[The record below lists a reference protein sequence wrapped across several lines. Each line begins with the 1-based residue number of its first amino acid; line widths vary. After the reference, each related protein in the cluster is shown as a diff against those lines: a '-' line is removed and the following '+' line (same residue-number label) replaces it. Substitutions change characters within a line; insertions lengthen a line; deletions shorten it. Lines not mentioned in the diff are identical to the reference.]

1 MPRIV
6 QFFEFGLPRTRSRS
20 ILVFLPSVL
29 SPDKFQ
35 KGSLL
40 GPTAMHSYRAY
51 LLDAYEHIIDSID
64 LTCGEDESTRA
75 RPESLWADTQW
86 SSGTTRARSRRLSHI
101 GTTFV
106 ARTTNPGISR
116 HLCSLDGLCRLLASG
131 WISRR
136 GEVSVH
142 GSCWGREFDESIALP
157 EKRKLIVP
165 RDAASYITA
174 PPKKEPLPSDVA
186 GRDRNPDFGNRFA
199 GRRRQ
204 ARDSEGRPHKIRSH
218 GEPSTEAVLPF
229 VRIAVSLPI
238 KAALCFSSLL
248 PIWFAPRLLCPL

>member
-116 HLCSLDGLCRLLASG
+116 HLCSLDGLRWHGERRQDQARRASEG
-131 WISRR
+131 PRQDRQGAYGCGHGGTPHSDVVPRAR
-136 GEVSVH
+136 VGYPGAAKVS
-142 GSCWGREFDESIALP
+142 A
-157 EKRKLIVP
+157 LIVLGP
-165 RDAASYITA
+165 
-174 PPKKEPLPSDVA
+174 
-186 GRDRNPDFGNRFA
+186 
-199 GRRRQ
+199 
-204 ARDSEGRPHKIRSH
+204 
-218 GEPSTEAVLPF
+218 
-229 VRIAVSLPI
+229 
-238 KAALCFSSLL
+238 
-248 PIWFAPRLLCPL
+248 